1 TRYGIN
7 FSAYD
12 YNALSVKPIGFDKE
26 DFILSVGTDQHR
38 DLELLD
44 VIAKNNPDKQFVIC
58 SGNPEHHKRNFSRD
72 NVTIIRA
79 SYNEMVYLYH
89 ACKFVVIPLKFNFH
103 ASGITTLLEAAAA
116 RKAVLLNYTPGL
128 EDYGQHDNTCLFA
141 SLGDIESFDRNLNKL
156 WDSEKL
162 RNRLAENA
170 YKYLH
175 SDFNTY
181 KYSQIYIE
189 LSKNILGI

>member
-1 TRYGIN
+1 
-7 FSAYD
+7 
-12 YNALSVKPIGFDKE
+12 
-26 DFILSVGTDQHR
+26 
-38 DLELLD
+38 
-44 VIAKNNPDKQFVIC
+44 IC

-175 SDFNTY
+175 SDF
-181 KYSQIYIE
+181 
-189 LSKNILGI
+189 